1 MRGRAVVIA
10 FVTLVML
17 LAPGPVRA
25 ELKLATLGVKGMVCQ
40 S

>member
-1 MRGRAVVIA
+1 MRDRAVVIA

-17 LAPGPVRA
+17 LASDPVRA

-40 S
+40 N